1 MLILQNVPL
10 LEGVLAA
17 VHVARAGFPVRMHHG
32 EFVKRYGLLAVN
44 ILQEAWAEA
53 KAEHPEM
60 IRDQERAVARC
71 VPQADSSTLFT
82 STLLLCLFCVDVFRF
97 LLSSFSQLW

>member
-1 MLILQNVPL
+1 MHNLHLSAFACCCSPPL
-10 LEGVLAA
+10 PPSLPLCCEGVLAA

-53 KAEHPEM
+53 KAEHPEV
-60 IRDQERAVARC
+60 IRDQERAVAR
-71 VPQADSSTLFT
+71 
-82 STLLLCLFCVDVFRF
+82 
-97 LLSSFSQLW
+97 